1 MPPEDIDYGT
11 LFGVEMEGTVPQP
24 EGPAEG
30 ETQEVTEQ
38 VGVSGPG
45 SAAAETESQEEDPGE
60 EERTG
65 EEAPPPP
72 APTPA
77 PTAQQREEGLER
89 ARAAA
94 KAAIDNAFK
103 NCGLVNPYTQEPITS
118 KEQYDAY
125 RQRYEQDQRAQMLQR
140 SGLTEEE
147 FKRFV
152 ENLPEVRQAKEEAQR
167 ARQIQK
173 EATLERAKAVA
184 EQQVKEISKLDPS
197 IKTMDDLAKMENYP
211 AFYEKV
217 KGGASLVDA
226 FKLVN
231 FDRLTG
237 QAAAAA
243 GQAARNAAKGKAHL
257 DQTQSRGKGAAPVP
271 AEVREMYRMMNP
283 DATEEEISRHYNR
296 GRK

>member
-1 MPPEDIDYGT
+1 MPPEEIDYGT
-11 LFGVEMEGTVPQP
+11 LFGVGMEETDPQP
-24 EGPAEG
+24 EEPAE
-30 ETQEVTEQ
+30 
-38 VGVSGPG
+38 VGVEGEEGEEGDVG
-45 SAAAETESQEEDPGE
+45 SSQPPEETGIPEEVPDEDQGAGE
-60 EERTG
+60 EET
-65 EEAPPPP
+65 PPP
-72 APTPA
+72 APA
-77 PTAQQREEGLER
+77 PVPTTRQREEGLER

-103 NCGLVNPYTQEPITS
+103 NSGLVNPYTQEPITS

-125 RQRYEQDQRAQMLQR
+125 RQRFEQDQRAQVLQK

-147 FKRFV
+147 FQRFV
-152 ENLPEVRQAKEEAQR
+152 ENLPEVRQAKEETER
-167 ARQIQK
+167 ARRIQK
-173 EATLERAKAVA
+173 EAVLERAKAKA
-184 EQQVKEISKLDPS
+184 EQQVKEISRLDPS

-283 DATEEEISRHYNR
+283 DATEEEISKHYNR
-296 GRK
+296 KR